1 MGFPDQFPDV
11 NSLEPRNRTD
21 QTSIWSLALLKTQ
34 QPSVSI
40 DCHFISL
47 MARYI
52 ALQTNAMTYTF
63 FQCGFCKLQGVS
75 MWLPWA
81 INSTNNNYWATK
93 RFHHY
98 WCSASKAP
106 ILCKSLQLFVHTGGM
121 ENKSLPA
128 VFQRGYMM
136 APLINL
142 PWTEQS
148 TNLSTLSEQ
157 AFKTS
162 FAWNKLPIQLIQNI

>member
-11 NSLEPRNRTD
+11 NSLAPRNRTD
-21 QTSIWSLALLKTQ
+21 QTSIWSLALLKKE

-40 DCHFISL
+40 DCHLISL
-47 MARYI
+47 MAYI
-52 ALQTNAMTYTF
+52 ALMTIKQMQWRTHF
-63 FQCGFCKLQGVS
+63 FQCFFCKLQGVS
-75 MWLPWA
+75 TWLPWA
-81 INSTNNNYWATK
+81 MNSNNNNYWATK

-128 VFQRGYMM
+128 GVSAWVHDGTCHQG
-136 APLINL
+136 AVNWTINESL
-142 PWTEQS
+142 NS
-148 TNLSTLSEQ
+148 
-157 AFKTS
+157 
-162 FAWNKLPIQLIQNI
+162 